1 MDNFDCTSYVTVIGI
16 IIALEWNK
24 DDNVIA
30 IGLTTSDEE
39 EYVIE
44 DSPFTDE
51 LLDLLY
57 ERVKVIGFINTN
69 DFGYKS
75 IFVESYELLEEDES
89 FKDAERNI
97 SKM

>member
-1 MDNFDCTSYVTVIGI
+1 MENFDCTSYITLTGI
-16 IIALEWNK
+16 ITALEWDK

-30 IGLTTSDEE
+30 IGLSTSDEE

-44 DSPFTDE
+44 DNSFTDE

-57 ERVKVIGFINTN
+57 EPVKLIGFVNTN
-69 DFGYKS
+69 EYGYKS

-89 FKDAERNI
+89 CKNTERNML
-97 SKM
+97 KT